1 MKKYTNQSTAPR
13 GSLPPQL
20 FKYIDMSRISQAVAR
35 FRKFRVVITD
45 TYNIIKK
52 NRACRPLNFPQVGI
66 FYAQE
71 KSTKTRK

>member
-1 MKKYTNQSTAPR
+1 MTRHRAWDRVNEEIYKSINAPPR

-45 TYNIIKK
+45 KYNIIKK
-52 NRACRPLNFPQVGI
+52 TGRAGR
-66 FYAQE
+66 
-71 KSTKTRK
+71 

>member
-1 MKKYTNQSTAPR
+1 MKKYTNQSTGPR

-45 TYNIIKK
+45 KYNIIKK
-52 NRACRPLNFPQVGI
+52 TGRAGR
-66 FYAQE
+66 
-71 KSTKTRK
+71 

>member
-20 FKYIDMSRISQAVAR
+20 FKYVDMSRISQATAR

-45 TYNIIKK
+45 KYNIIKK
-52 NRACRPLNFPQVGI
+52 TGRAGR
-66 FYAQE
+66 
-71 KSTKTRK
+71 